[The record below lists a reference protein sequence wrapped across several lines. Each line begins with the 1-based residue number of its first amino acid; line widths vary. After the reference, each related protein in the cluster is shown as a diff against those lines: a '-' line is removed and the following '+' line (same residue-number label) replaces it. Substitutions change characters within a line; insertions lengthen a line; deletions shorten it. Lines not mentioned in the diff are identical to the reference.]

1 MNAENVIPLMQPD
14 ADAMLRHL
22 EHLFGGFL
30 DGCHDGLIELA
41 WTSAQ
46 DGKLKHAELHPTD
59 DLEAIAARAAE
70 FNAIPGTNV
79 YIGAALRKPGTPPF
93 GRGQKNDYYA
103 STAFFVDID
112 DEGAAEAVAG
122 KYRGCKPTLA
132 VVTGRHPHKRV
143 QLWWRLETPERD
155 PIAHES
161 QCRGLLH
168 VLGGDKAVWNCDRV
182 MRLGGSIAWPSK
194 DGRVIEKTEV
204 HAFDDGRPLAMMPGQ
219 LAKAYPPIVID
230 EWQQIEAAS
239 VAPPAG
245 VQGALAPSPL
255 RSPITGRLSPSALI
269 AAMQRGDQ
277 WHNNMIRLVA
287 HLVGRG
293 LSDVEILAMAA
304 GLTMQGY
311 TERQTVAEM
320 QAAIRGARAKWAKPS
335 VEHEFDPETG
345 EIIAPFVPDDDEG
358 PILASSLLGRAPE
371 REWLVDQWLPS
382 RTTTALYGDG
392 GMNKTLLAL
401 QLAHA
406 HATGGDWLGHQ
417 VPKGRALC
425 IFCEDDQDE
434 IHRRLDSID
443 QASGTVLRSQVT
455 DLALWPRT
463 GKDTVL
469 QTFSRDNVG
478 ALTAFHQR
486 LDRVMDEMRPTL
498 LVLDTAADM
507 FGGNENI
514 RGQVNQFI
522 KFGLGCFI
530 LKYQTTIL
538 LLAHPSLSG
547 LSSGTGTGGSTA
559 WNNSV
564 RSRWYLE
571 PVKEQPDRRT
581 LTRKKSNYAAAGDD
595 QKIDLVWHEG
605 VLKVAGGTVE
615 TVGSSQAIEIL
626 KGVEQAFKE
635 GNPFGAHEQS
645 VRPLITWMTM
655 THGLKRD
662 EARRW
667 IMSWLAN
674 AVLVEKRAGRNTSRK
689 GLSVVNWPGPAGEI

>member
-1 MNAENVIPLMQPD
+1 MTDNNVVALLQPD
-14 ADAMLRHL
+14 PVAMAAHL

-30 DGCHDGLIELA
+30 DGCHDGLVELA
-41 WTSAQ
+41 WTNGV
-46 DGKLKHAELHPTD
+46 DGKLKHAELFATD
-59 DLEAIAARAAE
+59 DLESLAARAADL
-70 FNAIPGTNV
+70 NTIPGTNV
-79 YIGAALRKPGTPPF
+79 YVGAALRKPGTPPF
-93 GRGQKNDYYA
+93 GRGQKQDYYA

-112 DEGAAEAVAG
+112 DEGAADAVAG

-132 VVTGRHPHKRV
+132 VVTGRQPHKRV

-155 PIAHES
+155 PVAHED

-168 VLGGDKAVWNCDRV
+168 VLGGDKSVWNCDRV
-182 MRLGGSIAWPSK
+182 MRLGGSIAWPAK
-194 DGRVIEKTEV
+194 QGRVVERTEV
-204 HAFDDGRPLAMMPGQ
+204 ITFTDGRPLVMLPGQ
-219 LAKAYPPIVID
+219 LAKAYPPILIE
-230 EWQQIEAAS
+230 EWQRIEGGTQP
-239 VAPPAG
+239 VADGPI
-245 VQGALAPSPL
+245 QPSPV
-255 RSPITGRLSPSALI
+255 RSPLTGRLVPSALM
-269 AAMQRGDQ
+269 AAMHSGNQ

-287 HLVGRG
+287 HWVGRG
-293 LSDVEILAMAA
+293 WSDAEILGQAP
-304 GLTMQGY
+304 GLTLPGY
-311 TERQTVAEM
+311 AVQQTVNEM
-320 QAAIRGARAKWAKPS
+320 AQAIRGARAKWAKPS
-335 VEHEFDPETG
+335 VEAEFDPETG
-345 EIIAPFVPDDDEG
+345 EVIAPFVPADDDG
-358 PILASSLLGRAPE
+358 PVLASALIGKAPP
-371 REWLVDQWLPS
+371 REWLVDQWLPK

-406 HATGGDWLGHQ
+406 HSTGGPWLGLE

-425 IFCEDDQDE
+425 VFCEDDLDE

-443 QASGTVLRSQVT
+443 AATGITFRSQMT

-469 QTFSRDNVG
+469 QTFNRDNVG
-478 ALTAFHQR
+478 TLTDFHKR
-486 LDRVMDEMRPTL
+486 LDQVMDEMRPSL

-522 KFGLGCFI
+522 KFGLGHFI
-530 LKYQTTIL
+530 LKYETTIL

-571 PVKEQPDRRT
+571 PVKDAPDRRT
-581 LTRKKSNYAAAGDD
+581 LTRKKSNYAASGDD
-595 QKIDLVWHEG
+595 QKIDLVWNEG
-605 VLKVAGGTVE
+605 VLKVAGGTAE
-615 TVGSSQAIEIL
+615 TVGNSQAIEIL
-626 KGVEQAFKE
+626 KSVEQAFKE

-645 VRPLITWMTM
+645 VRPLVTWMVM
-655 THGLKRD
+655 AHGLKRD
-662 EARRW
+662 EARKW

-674 AVLVEKRAGRNTSRK
+674 AVLVEKRVDRNTKRK
-689 GLSVVNWPGPAGEI
+689 GLCVVNWPGPAGEI